1 MAPPGFQHRSA
12 RTFRPRTLTRTLKRS
27 LLLGGVFAV
36 WVVGLAGRLYYLQVI
51 EYADLVGRAQK
62 QQQRTVEVAPNRGTI
77 LDRNMHPLAMS
88 LAVDSVFAVPSEIP
102 DREMV
107 ARLLAPMLGVE
118 EKDLLGRFNASRSFC
133 WVKRKVSDQE
143 AGRVRALNL
152 KGVYFEKE
160 MKRFYPKGELA
171 AHALGYVGLDDN
183 GLAGLE
189 YGMNDAIKGRPGRI
203 VVGTDARHQSFLSS
217 ERKGEPGKSVVLTL
231 DENIQYIAEKALAET
246 VETWHATGGAVVV
259 ENPSTGDILALASSP
274 TLDANDYAKSG
285 EAARV
290 NRAVGWVYEPGST
303 FKLVTVSAALEEHLT
318 RPDEVIDCQ
327 MGKIVLARHTFHFHQ
342 PFGSLTV
349 ADVVA
354 KSSEVGAIK
363 LGLRLGE
370 ERLFRYIR
378 NFGFGERTAIQL
390 PGEERGLLKSPDHW
404 SGISIGAV
412 STGQEVGV
420 TPVQLITAYSSIAN
434 GGVLFRPRIVKD
446 VFRGSQHDPVTP
458 PTGRRVVSQR
468 TAELMKGMLAGV
480 VDHGTAVAAQLQGY
494 SAAGKT
500 GTAQKIDA
508 SGRYSRS
515 QYVAS
520 FVGFAPVERPAVTI
534 LVVID
539 SPVGGHH
546 GAEVAAP
553 AFRSIAEQTLSY
565 LSVPQ
570 DNPSILPQI
579 ASSTPAKSARQARED
594 QAVVPPSESETSDTA
609 TLSLQSVSLASPLP
623 EPDSPPN
630 GSPNQ
635 PTDAVKS
642 IVTESQKQVTG
653 VLDHGPVM
661 TVPDFSGLPVRRV
674 AQKCQ
679 ELGLGLNVRGSGLA
693 FAQNPAAGVQVP
705 AGAEMTVQFAR

>member
-1 MAPPGFQHRSA
+1 M
-12 RTFRPRTLTRTLKRS
+12 
-27 LLLGGVFAV
+27 
-36 WVVGLAGRLYYLQVI
+36 
-51 EYADLVGRAQK
+51 
-62 QQQRTVEVAPNRGTI
+62 
-77 LDRNMHPLAMS
+77 
-88 LAVDSVFAVPSEIP
+88 
-102 DREMV
+102 
-107 ARLLAPMLGVE
+107 
-118 EKDLLGRFNASRSFC
+118 
-133 WVKRKVSDQE
+133 
-143 AGRVRALNL
+143 
-152 KGVYFEKE
+152 
-160 MKRFYPKGELA
+160 
-171 AHALGYVGLDDN
+171 
-183 GLAGLE
+183 
-189 YGMNDAIKGRPGRI
+189 
-203 VVGTDARHQSFLSS
+203 
-217 ERKGEPGKSVVLTL
+217 
-231 DENIQYIAEKALAET
+231 
-246 VETWHATGGAVVV
+246 
-259 ENPSTGDILALASSP
+259 
-274 TLDANDYAKSG
+274 
-285 EAARV
+285 
-290 NRAVGWVYEPGST
+290 
-303 FKLVTVSAALEEHLT
+303 SAALEEHLT

-420 TPVQLITAYSSIAN
+420 TPVQLIAAYSAIAN

-520 FVGFAPVERPAVTI
+520 FVGFAPISRPAVTI

-539 SPVGGHH
+539 SPVGAIY

-553 AFRSIAEQTLSY
+553 VFRSIAEQTLGY
-565 LSVPQ
+565 LSIPQ
-570 DNPSILPQI
+570 DNPSRWLQVASRAPAGLLRQTRGNRAGSFPTTSELTGAATSPFLPVSFSRSVA
-579 ASSTPAKSARQARED
+579 ASSQGT
-594 QAVVPPSESETSDTA
+594 V
-609 TLSLQSVSLASPLP
+609 
-623 EPDSPPN
+623 
-630 GSPNQ
+630 
-635 PTDAVKS
+635 
-642 IVTESQKQVTG
+642 
-653 VLDHGPVM
+653 VLDEGPLFK
-661 TVPDFSGLPVRRV
+661 VPQFSHWPLRRV
-674 AQKCQ
+674 AEECQ
-679 ELGLGLNVRGSGLA
+679 RLGLELHVNGTGLA
-693 FAQNPAAGVQVP
+693 VEQKPPPGTRVVRRAGV
-705 AGAEMTVQFAR
+705 GT

>member
-1 MAPPGFQHRSA
+1 MAPLGFQHQSA
-12 RTFRPRTLTRTLKRS
+12 RTSRPGTLKRS
-27 LLLGGVFAV
+27 LVLGGVFAV
-36 WVVGLAGRLYYLQVI
+36 WVIALVGRLYYLQVI
-51 EYADLVGRAQK
+51 EYVDLVGRAQK

-88 LAVDSVFAVPSEIP
+88 LAVDSVFAVPTEIP
-102 DREMV
+102 DRGMV
-107 ARLLAPMLGVE
+107 ARLLAPVLGLE
-118 EKDLLGRFNASRSFC
+118 EKDLLGRFNASRAFC

-143 AGRVRALNL
+143 AERVRALNL
-152 KGVYFEKE
+152 KGVYFERE
-160 MKRFYPKGELA
+160 NKRFYPKGELA
-171 AHALGYVGLDDN
+171 AHVLGYVGLDDN

-189 YGMNDAIKGRPGRI
+189 YGRNDAIKGLPGRI
-203 VVGTDARHQSFLSS
+203 VVGADARHQSFLSS

-246 VETWHATGGAVVV
+246 VEKWHATGGAVVV
-259 ENPSTGDILALASSP
+259 ENPGTGDILAMASSP

-327 MGKIVLARHTFHFHQ
+327 MGKVVLARHTIHDHK

-354 KSSEVGAIK
+354 KSSDVGAIK
-363 LGLRLGE
+363 LGLRLGQD
-370 ERLFRYIR
+370 RLFRYIR
-378 NFGFGERTAIQL
+378 SFGFGERTDIQL

-412 STGQEVGV
+412 SMGQEVGV
-420 TPVQLITAYSSIAN
+420 TPVQLVAAYSAIAN
-434 GGVLFRPRIVKD
+434 GGILFQPRIVQD

-458 PTGRRVVSQR
+458 STGRRVVSQR

-508 SGRYSRS
+508 SGKYSRS

-570 DNPSILPQI
+570 DNPSTPPQI

-594 QAVVPPSESETSDTA
+594 HAVVPPPESEMSDTA
-609 TLSLQSVSLASPLP
+609 TLSLQSVALANPFP
-623 EPDSPPN
+623 QPDSPPN
-630 GSPNQ
+630 GSSNQ
-635 PTDAVKS
+635 A
-642 IVTESQKQVTG
+642 TG
-653 VLDHGPVM
+653 GVDHGPVII
-661 TVPDFSGLPVRRV
+661 VPDFSGLPVRRV
-674 AQKCQ
+674 AQRCQ
-679 ELGLGLNVRGSGLA
+679 ELGLELNVRGSGLA
-693 FAQNPAAGVQVP
+693 FAQNPAAGVQAS
-705 AGAEMTVQFAR
+705 AGTEVTVQFAR

>member
-1 MAPPGFQHRSA
+1 MTPGYHSTPLVQDDEFVLQRHA
-12 RTFRPRTLTRTLKRS
+12 RGF
-27 LLLGGVFAV
+27 
-36 WVVGLAGRLYYLQVI
+36 
-51 EYADLVGRAQK
+51 
-62 QQQRTVEVAPNRGTI
+62 
-77 LDRNMHPLAMS
+77 
-88 LAVDSVFAVPSEIP
+88 
-102 DREMV
+102 
-107 ARLLAPMLGVE
+107 
-118 EKDLLGRFNASRSFC
+118 
-133 WVKRKVSDQE
+133 
-143 AGRVRALNL
+143 
-152 KGVYFEKE
+152 
-160 MKRFYPKGELA
+160 ELA
-171 AHALGYVGLDDN
+171 YGSHDTLGCHI
-183 GLAGLE
+183 ASW
-189 YGMNDAIKGRPGRI
+189 I
-203 VVGTDARHQSFLSS
+203 VVLPHDENAWMTALSLH
-217 ERKGEPGKSVVLTL
+217 EQVVQNPEIFVVLSQT
-231 DENIQYIAEKALAET
+231 D
-246 VETWHATGGAVVV
+246 
-259 ENPSTGDILALASSP
+259 
-274 TLDANDYAKSG
+274 
-285 EAARV
+285 
-290 NRAVGWVYEPGST
+290 
-303 FKLVTVSAALEEHLT
+303 SA
-318 RPDEVIDCQ
+318 
-327 MGKIVLARHTFHFHQ
+327 
-342 PFGSLTV
+342 
-349 ADVVA
+349 
-354 KSSEVGAIK
+354 
-363 LGLRLGE
+363 
-370 ERLFRYIR
+370 
-378 NFGFGERTAIQL
+378 
-390 PGEERGLLKSPDHW
+390 
-404 SGISIGAV
+404 
-412 STGQEVGV
+412 
-420 TPVQLITAYSSIAN
+420 IAN
-434 GGVLFRPRIVKD
+434 GGILFQPRIVQD

-458 PTGRRVVSQR
+458 STGRRVVSQR
-468 TAELMKGMLAGV
+468 TAELMKGILAGV

-508 SGRYSRS
+508 SGKYSRS

-594 QAVVPPSESETSDTA
+594 HAVVPPSESETSDTA

-653 VLDHGPVM
+653 VLDYGPVM

-679 ELGLGLNVRGSGLA
+679 ELGLELNVRGSGLA